1 MKILKSI
8 SLYFVYPLAM
18 FFLGFFSH
26 MAYVEFFYPNRYTN
40 QVQKPAAYEEE
51 AVTQVA
57 ETPGEITTCDTRY
70 VVIEYDL
77 EKEKKESS
85 TGQLPEKYL
94 GMTRDKLQEALEEY
108 EMNPTLEDQEK
119 GFLSL
124 QLEKFSEDQVVVQ
137 KNYRPIEKT
146 VGYYLMV
153 QDGKIVVMEEDQQ
166 TVYLTTEIYAEALS
180 DSLKQELIMGKFI
193 HNIDELY
200 GFLESY
206 TS

>member
-1 MKILKSI
+1 MKSI

-108 EMNPTLEDQEK
+108 EMNPTLEDQEH

-124 QLEKFSEDQVVVQ
+124 QLEKFSADQVVVQ

>member
-1 MKILKSI
+1 MKSI

-40 QVQKPAAYEEE
+40 QVQKPAVYEEE

>member
-94 GMTRDKLQEALEEY
+94 GMTRDKLQEALEE
-108 EMNPTLEDQEK
+108 
-119 GFLSL
+119 
-124 QLEKFSEDQVVVQ
+124 
-137 KNYRPIEKT
+137 
-146 VGYYLMV
+146 
-153 QDGKIVVMEEDQQ
+153 
-166 TVYLTTEIYAEALS
+166 
-180 DSLKQELIMGKFI
+180 
-193 HNIDELY
+193 
-200 GFLESY
+200 
-206 TS
+206 